1 MQREL
6 SKLLHDIQEAC
17 ELVEEFSRGNTLKD
31 YNTNAMLR
39 SAVERQLMII
49 GEALNQTTQID
60 EEFIASITDAR
71 RIINFRHV
79 IVHGYASLENDTVWG
94 IVESDVPT
102 LRSEI
107 DAISNNY

>member
-17 ELVEEFSRGNTLKD
+17 NLVEEFSKDSTLEE
-31 YNTNAMLR
+31 YNSNAMLR
-39 SAVERQLMII
+39 SAIERQLMII
-49 GEALNQTTQID
+49 GEALNQTNQID
-60 EEFIASITDAR
+60 EEFIHSITDAR

-94 IVESDVPT
+94 IVESDVPR
-102 LRSEI
+102 LHEEI
-107 DAISNNY
+107 SGIMNNF